1 MPRGVKGSGTTTR
14 RRRTSAATTQSAPS
28 TSAGQ
33 LVWSGVAPGST
44 AFELYEVP
52 TGGMQFF
59 QVTNIN
65 GTITRTLMWSQ
76 GAAQRINNSRRT
88 AANGFSNETILIG
101 TPVRRQR
108 NGASSRSTVAVE

>member
-14 RRRTSAATTQSAPS
+14 RRRTSATTKATVSVQLP
-28 TSAGQ
+28 GK

-44 AFELYEVP
+44 AFELYEMP
-52 TGGMQFF
+52 SAGGVQMF

-76 GAAQRINNSRRT
+76 GTVQ
-88 AANGFSNETILIG
+88 ANGYGNETILVG

-108 NGASSRSTVAVE
+108 SGASSRSLVTAE

>member
-1 MPRGVKGSGTTTR
+1 MPRAKATGTTTR
-14 RRRTSAATTQSAPS
+14 RRRTSAATTQSTPTAAVS
-28 TSAGQ
+28 Q

-44 AFELYEVP
+44 AFEVYEMP
-52 TGGMQFF
+52 TGLQFF

-76 GAAQRINNSRRT
+76 GATQRIGTSRRT
-88 AANGFSNETILIG
+88 TANGYSNETILIG

-108 NGASSRSTVAVE
+108 NGASSRSPVAVE